1 MFPRQ
6 TISITVI
13 QIYAPTIDVEEA
25 EVDQLYEDIQDLLEL
40 TPKRKDVLFIIG
52 GQNANVGSQKIPRIT
67 DKFFLEVKN
76 EKVKG

>member
-1 MFPRQ
+1 MICLFPRQ

-13 QIYAPTIDVEEA
+13 QIYASTIDVEEA
-25 EVDQLYEDIQDLLEL
+25 EFDIQDLLEL

-52 GQNANVGSQKIPRIT
+52 GQNANVGSQKRPRIT
-67 DKFFLEVKN
+67 GKFFLEVQN